1 MDFTLNAEQR
11 AWQARAR
18 QFADEHIAP
27 IALAR
32 DRALDS
38 RETFDWDI
46 IRKGSRLGFRTCA
59 VPREYGGDGLDF
71 VTQAVISGELA
82 RGDSAIGK
90 TFTQCW
96 KWSMLMAE
104 ICTPE
109 QKEKFLL
116 PFMKD
121 DEYLLGFALTEPNAG
136 CDNRVP
142 SDDNPR
148 AGWRLKAE
156 RKGDE
161 WLLNGEKCFIA
172 NASVARLF
180 FVATRTNPEVNITK
194 GTTLFMV
201 PSDTPGLRVGRVSNK
216 QGWRFYQNGE
226 LIFENARVPDAY
238 RVGEVNRGFPSRH
251 TRSARFTDLEYASNS
266 VGVCQA
272 AVEMA
277 TRRARAKGTAWLR
290 ENQIMQ
296 LKLSEMQMM
305 TETLRSL
312 VMRVAADNDNPAA
325 DESRS
330 NVLLLN
336 LSCEAIQRVTRLNL
350 DIHTG
355 TGSPIVAANADKLV
369 RDAIIWTHI
378 AGDSVQRIKAVQNL
392 IK

>member
-1 MDFTLNAEQR
+1 MDFTLTAEQR

-18 QFADEHIAP
+18 QFAEQEIAP
-27 IALAR
+27 IALDR
-32 DRALDS
+32 DRAASS
-38 RETFDWDI
+38 RETFDWEI

-59 VPREYGGDGLDF
+59 VPREYGGGGLDF

-82 RGDSAIGK
+82 RGDSAIAK

-109 QKEKFLL
+109 QKERFLL

-136 CDNRVP
+136 CDNRIP

-148 AGWRLKAE
+148 AGWRLKAD

-161 WLLNGEKCFIA
+161 WILNGEKCFIA

-180 FVATRTNPEVNITK
+180 FVATRTNPEVSIVK

-201 PSDTPGLRVGRVSNK
+201 PYDTPGLRIGRVSNK

-226 LIFENARVPDAY
+226 LIFDNARVPDAN
-238 RVGEVNRGFPSRH
+238 RGGEVNRGFPTRNTRASRF
-251 TRSARFTDLEYASNS
+251 SDLEYASNS

-277 TRRARAKGTAWLR
+277 TRRARAKGTAWLKD
-290 ENQIMQ
+290 NPIIQ

-305 TETLRSL
+305 TETLRAL
-312 VMRVAADNDNPAA
+312 VMRVAADNEDPTNE
-325 DESRS
+325 ESRN

-350 DIHTG
+350 DIHAG
-355 TGSPIVAANADKLV
+355 TGSLTVAANADKLV

-378 AGDSVQRIKAVQNL
+378 AGDSVQRLKAVQNL
-392 IK
+392 LK

>member
-11 AWQARAR
+11 AWQLKAR
-18 QFADEHIAP
+18 QFADEEIAP
-27 IALAR
+27 ISLAR
-32 DRALDS
+32 DRAADS
-38 RETFDWDI
+38 RETFDWEI

-59 VPREYGGDGLDF
+59 VPREWGGHGLDF

-82 RGDSAIGK
+82 RGDSAIAK

-104 ICTPE
+104 FCSPQQQE
-109 QKEKFLL
+109 RFLR
-116 PFMKD
+116 PFMED
-121 DEYLLGFALTEPNAG
+121 DDYLLGFGMTEPNAG
-136 CDNRVP
+136 CDNRIP

-148 AGWRLKAE
+148 AGWKLKAE

-161 WLLNGEKCFIA
+161 WILNGEKCFIA

-180 FVATRTNPEVNITK
+180 FVTARTNPEVTIVD

-201 PSDTPGLRVGRVSNK
+201 PCDTPGLRIGRVSNK
-216 QGWRFYQNGE
+216 SGWRFYQNGE
-226 LIFENARVPDAY
+226 LIFENARVPDAN
-238 RVGEVNRGFPSRH
+238 RVGEVNRGYH
-251 TRSARFTDLEYASNS
+251 ARGGKASKFSDLEYASNA
-266 VGVCQA
+266 VGVCNA

-277 TRRARAKGTAWLR
+277 TRCARSRGARWLR
-290 ENQIMQ
+290 DNQMMQ

-305 TETLRSL
+305 TETLRAL
-312 VMRVAADNDNPAA
+312 VMRVAADNEDDAKDA
-325 DESRS
+325 SRN

-350 DIHTG
+350 DIHAG
-355 TGSPIVAANADKLV
+355 TGALTVAAKADKLV

-378 AGDSVQRIKAVQNL
+378 AGDSVQRLKAVQNL
-392 IK
+392 LK